1 MDFGFPLYIQLTG
14 NNCMIFG
21 GGDYAAAKA
30 ETLLRF
36 GAKVTVIS
44 PGLCDRLRTLDD
56 AGSIRY
62 IPRKYFRGDCTPA
75 VLCVAATNDRS
86 VNIAISVECKAKNI
100 PVHLS
105 DPAAFGNFMVSRD
118 HSPGKPADI
127 GGWDGISGCHAP
139 PYGASGTPL
148 AANGWK
154 RHGWRNKIIKKSTK
168 IRNSQN
174 AFI

>member
-105 DPAAFGNFMVSRD
+105 DPAAFGNFMFPETILRESLQISAVGTE
-118 HSPGKPADI
+118 SPAVMRRLMERLERRLPQWLEEAR
-127 GGWDGISGCHAP
+127 
-139 PYGASGTPL
+139 L
-148 AANGWK
+148 AEQDNQK
-154 RHGWRNKIIKKSTK
+154 EHKDP
-168 IRNSQN
+168 
-174 AFI
+174 

>member
-1 MDFGFPLYIQLTG
+1 MEFGFPLYIHLAG

-21 GGDYAAAKA
+21 GGDYAADRA

-44 PGLCDRLRTLDD
+44 PTICDRLRRLDSD
-56 AGSIRY
+56 GVIRY

-75 VLCVAATNDRS
+75 MLCVAATDDRA

-105 DPAAFGNFMVSRD
+105 DPAAFGNFMFPETLLRD
-118 HSPGKPADI
+118 SLQISAVGEESPAVMRRLIERIERRLPVWLEEARAAEEAEQADR
-127 GGWDGISGCHAP
+127 GE
-139 PYGASGTPL
+139 
-148 AANGWK
+148 
-154 RHGWRNKIIKKSTK
+154 
-168 IRNSQN
+168 
-174 AFI
+174 